1 MPSAPCPENP
11 RFHPP
16 SSHSSV
22 ADPSPWVVAALSPA
36 RLGQAVR
43 EVPSSRFALDGRGA
57 CLEGSRCD
65 AGPSPRTA
73 GGPSTSSKTSAP
85 RYTTPC
91 SGSIAATQ
99 DRDTTL
105 DTVQLLSAPVSRR
118 TVRAPD
124 RRRVDVST
132 SAPGRQVYQ
141 RDVET
146 RPQPQPTQ
154 PGQLRSCS
162 ADGPAAIRRRTRPYR
177 AVQTRPQPQPTQPGQ
192 LRSCSADGP
201 AAIRRRTRPYRAVH
215 DLVSCRNSS
224 TRVRPVAPSTR
235 TAYCRPFGL
244 RRKIVPL
251 VAVAG

>member
-132 SAPGRQVYQ
+132 SAPPADRFISA
-141 RDVET
+141 T
-146 RPQPQPTQ
+146 SRPDRNRSPHSQ
-154 PGQLRSCS
+154 GSSARVLRM
-162 ADGPAAIRRRTRPYR
+162 ARRRSG
-177 AVQTRPQPQPTQPGQ
+177 AGPG
-192 LRSCSADGP
+192 L
-201 AAIRRRTRPYRAVH
+201 TV
-215 DLVSCRNSS
+215 
-224 TRVRPVAPSTR
+224 PSTTWSRVGTPAPGCVRWLRARAPR
-235 TAYCRPFGL
+235 TA
-244 RRKIVPL
+244 VPS
-251 VAVAG
+251 GCEGRSSRWSR